1 MTLPSMIKNKEKR
14 SAVHAKLKREKKIEK
29 RKQAKA
35 REAAIKRALDLGE
48 EPPEKK
54 VPRTIENTREVDE
67 TVCRPDDEELFA
79 GNDADEFSQVLKQE
93 VTPKILITTNRFN
106 STRGPAF
113 IQELLS
119 VIPNAH
125 YHKRGTYELKK
136 IVEYAKNK
144 DFTSVMVVHSNR
156 REPDA
161 LLIINLPDGP
171 TAHFKLSKLVLRK
184 DIKNHGNPTDHKPE
198 LVLNNF
204 TTRLGHRVGRMIQS
218 LFPQDPNFRGRRVVT
233 FHNQRDFIFFRHHRY
248 IFESKEKKDDSKDKA
263 AKSKNI
269 TQEKVIVRL
278 QECGPRFTLKL
289 RNLQH
294 GTFDSKGG
302 EYEWVHKSTA
312 SVADAPRELFWTRLE
327 DVLLKMG
334 KIKMAAFYYSS
345 PPPPPPVDV
354 SPPESQPSDYYNPSQ
369 PSIPPP
375 TSNADP
381 PSLPPPPPPASQ
393 PPSAPVDAYTPPP
406 EPLSPPPPPASS
418 PPPPPQTPELYPPPP
433 SAAPP
438 AVTPPPPLSPPP
450 AAIPPMSPIYYQS
463 PPPPPPSYVPPSSP
477 PLPPPPP
484 ALPSPPPNSAPAS
497 PLAPPPK
504 APSPPP
510 PPPPY
515 ISNSTPPVPSSMPP
529 RSPPSL
535 PLPAPIK
542 PNVPSSSNSSKHTS
556 SSHGSSNALKSAA
569 NTSET
574 VVTVAVVAGL
584 VMLTFVGA
592 AVWLVKKHKKPF
604 APTAYRGNLVSA
616 SPASSHAS
624 ESSRARSPSYPL
636 IRHGSEGS
644 YGFPYSPSDL
654 GLGHT
659 KLWFT
664 LEELSIITNDFSTQ
678 NLLGEGGCGCVYK
691 GRLRDGREVAVKQIK
706 VGGAQGERE
715 FKSEVETISRVHH
728 RHLVSLVGYCV
739 SENQRLLVYD
749 YVPNRTLYYHLHGKG
764 MPIMEWTVRVKV
776 AVGAARGI
784 AYLHEDCHPRIIH
797 RDIKSSNILLDYSFE
812 AQVSDFGLARMA
824 VDANAHVTTCV
835 MGTFGYLAPEYATSG
850 KLTSNSD
857 VYSFGV
863 VLLELITGRKPVD
876 TSQPV
881 GDESLVEWVS
891 SILLTKNFE
900 FNTRSQARP
909 LLIQALE
916 NGDFGDLP
924 DPRLDGNYNKDEMF
938 RMIEIAAACTRHSS
952 TMRPR
957 MGQVVRALE
966 SLADLDINNGVRP
979 GQSEV
984 FDSSQQSEE
993 IRMFQKM
1000 GFASQEHDSDYSRTN

>member
-1 MTLPSMIKNKEKR
+1 MP
-14 SAVHAKLKREKKIEK
+14 
-29 RKQAKA
+29 
-35 REAAIKRALDLGE
+35 
-48 EPPEKK
+48 
-54 VPRTIENTREVDE
+54 
-67 TVCRPDDEELFA
+67 
-79 GNDADEFSQVLKQE
+79 
-93 VTPKILITTNRFN
+93 
-106 STRGPAF
+106 
-113 IQELLS
+113 
-119 VIPNAH
+119 
-125 YHKRGTYELKK
+125 
-136 IVEYAKNK
+136 
-144 DFTSVMVVHSNR
+144 
-156 REPDA
+156 
-161 LLIINLPDGP
+161 
-171 TAHFKLSKLVLRK
+171 
-184 DIKNHGNPTDHKPE
+184 
-198 LVLNNF
+198 
-204 TTRLGHRVGRMIQS
+204 
-218 LFPQDPNFRGRRVVT
+218 
-233 FHNQRDFIFFRHHRY
+233 
-248 IFESKEKKDDSKDKA
+248 
-263 AKSKNI
+263 
-269 TQEKVIVRL
+269 
-278 QECGPRFTLKL
+278 
-289 RNLQH
+289 
-294 GTFDSKGG
+294 
-302 EYEWVHKSTA
+302 WKSTA
-312 SVADAPRELFWTRLE
+312 SVADAPRELFWKRLE

-354 SPPESQPSDYYNPSQ
+354 SPPESQPSGYYNPSQ

-542 PNVPSSSNSSKHTS
+542 PNVPSSSNSSKHTG

-604 APTAYRGNLVSA
+604 APTAYRGNLVLA

-644 YGFPYSPSDL
+644 YGFHYSPSDL

-881 GDESLVEWVS
+881 GDESLVEW
-891 SILLTKNFE
+891 
-900 FNTRSQARP
+900 ARP